1 MYVCCRY
8 GTDSEDINLGR
19 WVKHAEDKHPFSPSV
34 EALTQVS
41 SDVNEEEMT
50 PGMQEAQQVR
60 GWRGIVRRD
69 LVRRGLVRRGLVRS
83 SL

>member
-1 MYVCCRY
+1 MASLALTWGRLWQAYV
-8 GTDSEDINLGR
+8 EELL
-19 WVKHAEDKHPFSPSV
+19 KHAEDKHPFSPSV